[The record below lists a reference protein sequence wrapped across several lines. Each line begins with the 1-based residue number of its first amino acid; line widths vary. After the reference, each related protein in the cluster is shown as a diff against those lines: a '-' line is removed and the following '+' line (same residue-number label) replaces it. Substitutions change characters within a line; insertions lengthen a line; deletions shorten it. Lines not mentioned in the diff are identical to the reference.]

1 MDHENDNW
9 GNHLFIQHLTLTWGK
24 TTYRSDLLNANKSR
38 SLLIN
43 RFKTNGLQVL
53 ENFLHQSHVLMPHP
67 SITVHTKFR
76 VSDYVEVVLGGEGP
90 ARKRLLFAVVTGP
103 HLVLSMIVLFFFFFL
118 CTFQLRAKVEGR
130 RLFQKKNTAMNNFE
144 QVHLVQILTLKIT
157 FTYINLKLF
166 RTLDIK
172 QSQKKLRKT
181 FQMKVQVTLKKN
193 LSHSF
198 IL

>member
-24 TTYRSDLLNANKSR
+24 TTYRSDLLNANKIR

-103 HLVLSMIVLFFFFFL
+103 HLVLSMIVLFFFFFFFFFL

-130 RLFQKKNTAMNNFE
+130 RLFQKKYCNE
-144 QVHLVQILTLKIT
+144 QLWASSLSTNSYIKDHLHL
-157 FTYINLKLF
+157 Y
-166 RTLDIK
+166 
-172 QSQKKLRKT
+172 QSEAL
-181 FQMKVQVTLKKN
+181 
-193 LSHSF
+193 
-198 IL
+198 

>member
-1 MDHENDNW
+1 
-9 GNHLFIQHLTLTWGK
+9 
-24 TTYRSDLLNANKSR
+24 
-38 SLLIN
+38 
-43 RFKTNGLQVL
+43 
-53 ENFLHQSHVLMPHP
+53 
-67 SITVHTKFR
+67 
-76 VSDYVEVVLGGEGP
+76 
-90 ARKRLLFAVVTGP
+90 
-103 HLVLSMIVLFFFFFL
+103 MIVLFFFFFFFFL

-130 RLFQKKNTAMNNFE
+130 RLFQKKKNTAMNNFE

-181 FQMKVQVTLKKN
+181 FQMKFQVTLKN